1 MSDILSS
8 TPFPFEK
15 FPGEILLEIFKYM
28 EPVDLHSF
36 MGHNRRIDNV
46 IRDVKL
52 NIVIQHPLLRE
63 ENLNYLSSFLPNQ
76 FIRLDLNGGW
86 EAFDISLFKELRSL
100 KLNCNEL
107 SEEQFDQVSLI
118 TLYGSS

>member
-1 MSDILSS
+1 
-8 TPFPFEK
+8 
-15 FPGEILLEIFKYM
+15 M

-36 MGHNRRIDNV
+36 MGQNRRIDNV

-76 FIRLDLNGGW
+76 FIRLDLDGDW

-100 KLNCNEL
+100 KLDCNGL

-118 TLYGSS
+118 TLYDSS